1 MMDERKKILVVE
13 DDDVTR
19 ELLFMML
26 DREGYDVSTAPDG
39 MQGYNAAVS
48 TRPDLIISDV
58 NMPSADGVHM
68 VRRVRDTAEI
78 AKTPILI
85 TTGFGTG
92 MAVLSLTQGADAYEP
107 KPFEPANL
115 LVTVRRLLA
124 LGPDQ

>member
-1 MMDERKKILVVE
+1 MDERKKVLVVE

-19 ELLFMML
+19 ELLFMVL
-26 DREGYDVSTAPDG
+26 DREGYEVVTAPDG
-39 MQGYNAAVS
+39 MRGYEKAVGE
-48 TRPDLIISDV
+48 RPDLIISDV

-107 KPFEPANL
+107 KPFDPANL
-115 LVTVRRLLA
+115 LATVRRLLTV
-124 LGPDQ
+124 GPDR

>member
-1 MMDERKKILVVE
+1 MHERKKILVVE

-39 MQGYNAAVS
+39 MKGYSAALS
-48 TRPDLIISDV
+48 IRPDLIISDV
-58 NMPSADGVHM
+58 NMPSSDGVHM

-115 LVTVRRLLA
+115 LITVRRLLA
-124 LGPDQ
+124 SGPEQ